1 IDPIDGSVVF
11 ITPSPAA
18 LALGIAIAAGRAA
31 VQARQRVSFVLPEG
45 ARLKRPVDDRLEPLF
60 EYFEQSMIASV
71 LVYQCLEAYS
81 NHVISNVI
89 TESMSLKRR
98 GKSTQMTAKELERC
112 ASTDEKLAIV
122 LPRALGVASPKGT
135 KVWQDY
141 RRLKDVRDST
151 VHLKADD
158 QYIRGRPDKESLYY
172 RFLNASPMD
181 FVLTAMAMVRHFC
194 AASPERWL
202 QSAERQLSDMQ

>member
-1 IDPIDGSVVF
+1 MNTVTSSPDWRLAQSRVVTVSDLSPSTQLQEGQVLWLSTVTIDPIDGSVVF

-98 GKSTQMTAKELERC
+98 GKST
-112 ASTDEKLAIV
+112 
-122 LPRALGVASPKGT
+122 
-135 KVWQDY
+135 
-141 RRLKDVRDST
+141 
-151 VHLKADD
+151 
-158 QYIRGRPDKESLYY
+158 
-172 RFLNASPMD
+172 
-181 FVLTAMAMVRHFC
+181 
-194 AASPERWL
+194 
-202 QSAERQLSDMQ
+202 